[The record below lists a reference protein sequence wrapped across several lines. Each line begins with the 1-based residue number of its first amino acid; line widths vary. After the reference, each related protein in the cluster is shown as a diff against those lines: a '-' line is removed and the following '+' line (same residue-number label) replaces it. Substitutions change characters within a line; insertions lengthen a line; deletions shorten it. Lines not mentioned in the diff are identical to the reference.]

1 MDSSNRLMHAH
12 SHDASMEDFAHS
24 AVRLLIYSESCQT
37 GKSISTMIG
46 LLYFLPSLHL

>member
-24 AVRLLIYSESCQT
+24 PVS
-37 GKSISTMIG
+37 
-46 LLYFLPSLHL
+46 PSGS